1 MAENK
6 KEGKRAG
13 EKITA
18 ETTVNATELA
28 ALFGCTARR
37 IQQLAQDSVF
47 VSVSRGKYNLKEAI
61 EAWMDYQRGD
71 QSADEEAEKAR
82 KARAEA
88 KLKEA
93 KADIEEIRAKEL
105 KGDMHRGEDVAQIT
119 EDMIYS
125 IRSALIAF
133 PGRVAVDVHECGTAA
148 EVSGLLTKE
157 VHKIM
162 RELAGYHYDP
172 ARYEEK
178 VRERE
183 KWAMMNEEAEDE

>member
-1 MAENK
+1 MAEK
-6 KEGKRAG
+6 KKPLKTTS

-18 ETTVNATELA
+18 ATEVTATELA

-37 IQQLAQDSVF
+37 IQQLAQDSIF
-47 VSVSRGKYNLKEAI
+47 VAARRGKYNLREAI
-61 EAWMDYQRGD
+61 AAWMDYQRGD
-71 QSADEEAEKAR
+71 QGGDEDAEKAR

-93 KADIEEIRAKEL
+93 KADIEELRAKEL
-105 KGDMHRGEDVAQIT
+105 KGDMHRSEDVAAIT

-133 PGRVAVDVHECGTAA
+133 PGRVAVDAHDCETAA
-148 EVSGLLTKE
+148 EVSDLLTKE

-162 RELAGYHYDP
+162 KELAGYRYDP
-172 ARYEEK
+172 ARYEER

-183 KWAMMNEEAEDE
+183 NWAMLNEEEEDD